1 MAKSKSYTKLVIRT
15 SFLHAAIIMFN
26 IIALASFFFIQVG
39 SIFFIVPA
47 AIIDAMYILSQEPVG
62 PKKDAIRPSNQILKL
77 TLIIVLASL
86 IIFSAVFL
94 LQVYKT
100 T

>member
-1 MAKSKSYTKLVIRT
+1 MAKGYTKIIIKT
-15 SFLHAAIIMFN
+15 SFLQAAIIMFN
-26 IIALASFFFIQVG
+26 LIALASFFFIQVG

-62 PKKDAIRPSNQILKL
+62 PKKDAIKPSNQILKL
-77 TLIIVLASL
+77 VLVIVLCSL
-86 IIFSAVFL
+86 IIFSALFL
-94 LQVYKT
+94 MQVYKT

>member
-1 MAKSKSYTKLVIRT
+1 
-15 SFLHAAIIMFN
+15 MFN
-26 IIALASFFFIQVG
+26 LIALASFFFIQVG

-62 PKKDAIRPSNQILKL
+62 PKKDAIKPSNQILKL
-77 TLIIVLASL
+77 VLVIVLCSL
-86 IIFSAVFL
+86 IIFSALFL
-94 LQVYKT
+94 MQVYKT

>member
-1 MAKSKSYTKLVIRT
+1 MAKGYTKLVIKT
-15 SFLHAAIIMFN
+15 SFLQAAIIMFN
-26 IIALASFFFIQVG
+26 LVALASFFFIQIG

-47 AIIDAMYILSQEPVG
+47 AIVDAMYILSKEPVG
-62 PKKDAIRPSNQILKL
+62 PKIDAIKPSNQLLKL
-77 TLIIVLASL
+77 VLVIVLACL

-94 LQVYKT
+94 LQIYKT

>member
-1 MAKSKSYTKLVIRT
+1 MAKGYTKLVIRT
-15 SFLHAAIIMFN
+15 SFLQASIIMFN
-26 IIALASFFFIQVG
+26 LIALASFFFIQVG

-62 PKKDAIRPSNQILKL
+62 PKKDAIKPSNQLLKL
-77 TLIIVLASL
+77 VLVIVLASL

>member
-1 MAKSKSYTKLVIRT
+1 
-15 SFLHAAIIMFN
+15 MFN
-26 IIALASFFFIQVG
+26 LIALASFFFIQIG

-47 AIIDAMYILSQEPVG
+47 AIVDAMYILSREPVG
-62 PKKDAIRPSNQILKL
+62 PKRDAIKPSNQLLKL
-77 TLIIVLASL
+77 VLVIVLACL

-94 LQVYKT
+94 LQIYKT

>member
-1 MAKSKSYTKLVIRT
+1 MAKGYTKLVIRT
-15 SFLHAAIIMFN
+15 SFLQASIIMFN
-26 IIALASFFFIQVG
+26 LIALASFFFIQVG

-62 PKKDAIRPSNQILKL
+62 PKKDAIKPSNQILKL
-77 TLIIVLASL
+77 VLVIVLCSL
-86 IIFSAVFL
+86 IIFSALFL
-94 LQVYKT
+94 MQVYKT